1 MRLRPAPL
9 CFALVMVG
17 AGLVSACGD
26 EKKTKGNEPDPFA
39 ANAKAPPELGSAAPP
54 GGKAPAQQAAAT
66 LGPKDFPEAEFT
78 ETERSRDP
86 FRSYAHKFVEE
97 AKGTVR
103 SQREVLLAEFAVD
116 DLKLVGIVTRI
127 VPARAMLVDPSGK
140 GHVVHRGDFVGRA
153 DVVQLGGQSG
163 STYQLNWRLDR
174 IRDGDVVLVRE
185 DPNNPDVPAA
195 TKVIPLRP
203 ETGDEA
209 QISFSQSP
217 GGKASISVPHSSP
230 RR

>member
-1 MRLRPAPL
+1 MPFRPVPL
-9 CFALVMVG
+9 CFALALVG
-17 AGLVSACGD
+17 LGLVTACGD
-26 EKKTKGNEPDPFA
+26 KVSNEPDPVAARIA
-39 ANAKAPPELGSAAPP
+39 ANAAANSASA
-54 GGKAPAQQAAAT
+54 GAGAKVASPATAAAQ
-66 LGPKDFPEAEFT
+66 GRKDFPEAEFT

-86 FRSYAHKFVEE
+86 FRSYSHKFVEE
-97 AKGTVR
+97 TKGTVR
-103 SQREVLLAEFAVD
+103 SQREVVLAEFAVD

-127 VPARAMLVDPSGK
+127 APARAMLVDPSGK

-153 DVVQLGGQSG
+153 DIVQLGGQSG

-203 ETGDEA
+203 EAPDA
-209 QISFSQSP
+209 AK
-217 GGKASISVPHSSP
+217 GG
-230 RR
+230 

>member
-1 MRLRPAPL
+1 MRVRPVPL
-9 CFALVMVG
+9 CFAFALV
-17 AGLVSACGD
+17 GLGFATACGD
-26 EKKTKGNEPDPFA
+26 SKPPKPNEPDPFA
-39 ANAKAPPELGSAAPP
+39 APKAAASAEPAAGSAGPATAKAPD
-54 GGKAPAQQAAAT
+54 AAAAS
-66 LGPKDFPEAEFT
+66 GARKEFPEAEFT

-86 FRSYAHKFVEE
+86 FRSYSHKFVEE

-103 SQREVLLAEFAVD
+103 SQREVVLAEFAVD
-116 DLKLVGIVTRI
+116 DLKLVGIVMRI

-203 ETGDEA
+203 ETAEEKA
-209 QISFSQSP
+209 K
-217 GGKASISVPHSSP
+217 GG
-230 RR
+230 

>member
-1 MRLRPAPL
+1 MLTRLRLLVPLVFVLGCEDEVVKDTPPPQLSSGATPNAAPGGPAP
-9 CFALVMVG
+9 
-17 AGLVSACGD
+17 
-26 EKKTKGNEPDPFA
+26 KGPEGGPP
-39 ANAKAPPELGSAAPP
+39 NARRE
-54 GGKAPAQQAAAT
+54 
-66 LGPKDFPEAEFT
+66 FPEAEFT

-86 FRSYAHKFVEE
+86 FRSYSHKFVEE
-97 AKGTVR
+97 AKTTSVR
-103 SQREVLLAEFAVD
+103 SQRQVVLAEFAVD

-153 DVVQLGGQSG
+153 DVVQLGGQTG

-203 ETGDEA
+203 EGLEEKGK
-209 QISFSQSP
+209 
-217 GGKASISVPHSSP
+217 GG
-230 RR
+230 

>member
-1 MRLRPAPL
+1 
-9 CFALVMVG
+9 
-17 AGLVSACGD
+17 
-26 EKKTKGNEPDPFA
+26 
-39 ANAKAPPELGSAAPP
+39 LG
-54 GGKAPAQQAAAT
+54 
-66 LGPKDFPEAEFT
+66 
-78 ETERSRDP
+78 
-86 FRSYAHKFVEE
+86 
-97 AKGTVR
+97 
-103 SQREVLLAEFAVD
+103 EFAVD

-127 VPARAMLVDPSGK
+127 DPARAMLVDPTGK

-203 ETGDEA
+203 EAGETA
-209 QISFSQSP
+209 K
-217 GGKASISVPHSSP
+217 GG
-230 RR
+230 

>member
-1 MRLRPAPL
+1 MKRLRPARL
-9 CFALVMVG
+9 LTALALV
-17 AGLVSACGD
+17 GLAFVTACD
-26 EKKTKGNEPDPFA
+26 DKPKKPAEPDPFA
-39 ANAKAPPELGSAAPP
+39 PKPAGADSAAPP
-54 GGKAPAQQAAAT
+54 AAAAAAAP
-66 LGPKDFPEAEFT
+66 GPSAAAQGRQEFPEAEFT

-97 AKGTVR
+97 VKSTVR
-103 SQREVLLAEFAVD
+103 SQREVVLSEFAVD

-127 VPARAMLVDPSGK
+127 TPARAMLVDPSGK

-153 DVVQLGGQSG
+153 DVVQLGGQTG

-203 ETGDEA
+203 ESEEKA
-209 QISFSQSP
+209 K
-217 GGKASISVPHSSP
+217 GG
-230 RR
+230 

>member
-1 MRLRPAPL
+1 MNRRGLLAQAL
-9 CFALVMVG
+9 FASCLL
-17 AGLVSACGD
+17 AACGD
-26 EKKTKGNEPDPFA
+26 KVEVA
-39 ANAKAPPELGSAAPP
+39 SRSAAPLAASVA
-54 GGKAPAQQAAAT
+54 APVAAA
-66 LGPKDFPEAEFT
+66 PKPADSAVVGRKEFPEAEFT

-86 FRSYAHKFVEE
+86 FRSFAHNFVEE
-97 AKGTVR
+97 AKTLVK
-103 SQREVLLAEFAVD
+103 SQREVVLSEFAVD

-127 VPARAMLVDPSGK
+127 EPARAMLVDPTGK

-163 STYQLNWRLDR
+163 ATYQLNWRLDR

-203 ETGDEA
+203 DA
-209 QISFSQSP
+209 ADDKNK
-217 GGKASISVPHSSP
+217 GG
-230 RR
+230 

>member
-1 MRLRPAPL
+1 MTRLRPVPL
-9 CFALVMVG
+9 LTAFALVGVVFV
-17 AGLVSACGD
+17 AACD
-26 EKKTKGNEPDPFA
+26 DKPKKPAEPDPFA
-39 ANAKAPPELGSAAPP
+39 PKPP
-54 GGKAPAQQAAAT
+54 GAATTTTPAPGAQQPAPGAP
-66 LGPKDFPEAEFT
+66 GGGRQEFPEAEFT

-97 AKGTVR
+97 VKGQVR
-103 SQREVLLAEFAVD
+103 SQREVVLAEFAVD

-127 VPARAMLVDPSGK
+127 TPARAMLVDPSGK

-153 DVVQLGGQSG
+153 DVVQLGGQTG

-203 ETGDEA
+203 ETPEEKA
-209 QISFSQSP
+209 K
-217 GGKASISVPHSSP
+217 GG
-230 RR
+230 

>member
-1 MRLRPAPL
+1 MSSRRTWFSAALALAPL
-9 CFALVMVG
+9 LG
-17 AGLVSACGD
+17 ACSDKV
-26 EKKTKGNEPDPFA
+26 EI
-39 ANAKAPPELGSAAPP
+39 
-54 GGKAPAQQAAAT
+54 APATPPKPQPAASAQGSVPGAKSDDAA
-66 LGPKDFPEAEFT
+66 LAGRREFPEAEFT

-86 FRSYAHKFVEE
+86 FRSYARSFVQE
-97 AKGTVR
+97 AKTTLR
-103 SQREVLLAEFAVD
+103 SQREVVLSEFAID

-127 VPARAMLVDPSGK
+127 EPARAMLVDPTGK

-163 STYQLNWRLDR
+163 ATYQLNWRLDR

-203 ETGDEA
+203 ENPDDKDK
-209 QISFSQSP
+209 
-217 GGKASISVPHSSP
+217 GG
-230 RR
+230 